1 MPKFLRPIVGHIMRR
16 TQLRYFRLIER
27 ELKPLFESRIE
38 TYSNSSE
45 PDFINEPED
54 LLQMS
59 IRFAQSN
66 RPLELNLKDITGRIA
81 TLNMVSFYQTAIAIT
96 NVIYNIVA
104 SDSQFNTISVLRDE
118 ISEVAQGKPWTKVL
132 LAKMVKTDSV
142 CKETLRIHSFGTRSL
157 VRKVMVDGVKTEDGI
172 LLPKGAMVSI
182 LARPAQCDEGN
193 FEDPY
198 KFDPFR
204 FSRMRANNAS
214 SDDHNSK
221 KDKGANLSFIST
233 SPHYLPFGHGRH
245 ACPGRFTIDFELKM
259 MIAYL
264 LTNYELEFPKEY
276 NGESQ
281 DATG

>member
-1 MPKFLRPIVGHIMRR
+1 MQGNATDP
-16 TQLRYFRLIER
+16 
-27 ELKPLFESRIE
+27 
-38 TYSNSSE
+38 
-45 PDFINEPED
+45 FI
-54 LLQMS
+54 
-59 IRFAQSN
+59 
-66 RPLELNLKDITGRIA
+66 
-81 TLNMVSFYQTAIAIT
+81 
-96 NVIYNIVA
+96 
-104 SDSQFNTISVLRDE
+104 
-118 ISEVAQGKPWTKVL
+118 
-132 LAKMVKTDSV
+132 
-142 CKETLRIHSFGTRSL
+142 GTRSL

-182 LARPAQCDEGN
+182 LARPAQCDEEN

-198 KFDPFR
+198 KFDPLR

-264 LTNYELEFPKEY
+264 LTNYELEFPKEH
-276 NGESQ
+276 NGERPRC
-281 DATG
+281 DWVTEAIMPPVKGKLRIKRRM